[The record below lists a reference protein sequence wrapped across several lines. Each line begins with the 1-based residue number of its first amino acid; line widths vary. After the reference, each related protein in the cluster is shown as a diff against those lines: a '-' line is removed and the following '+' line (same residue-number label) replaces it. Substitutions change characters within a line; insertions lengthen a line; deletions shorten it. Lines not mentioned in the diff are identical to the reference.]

1 VLRIVSID
9 TEGTPHDYRCRR
21 RRFLHRYPVLRLGGR
36 MSASDIL
43 SIISL
48 VVAASSLVMNFYLHI
63 EASRLRKHIKEV
75 ETRFHDLEFEL
86 EQL

>member
-1 VLRIVSID
+1 
-9 TEGTPHDYRCRR
+9 
-21 RRFLHRYPVLRLGGR
+21 
-36 MSASDIL
+36 MNASDIL

-48 VVAASSLVMNFYLHI
+48 VVASSSLVMNFYWHI

-75 ETRFHDLEFEL
+75 ETTFHDLEFEL